1 MRSVN
6 KVILIGNLTRDPVL
20 KATENGQPVC
30 TFGIATNR
38 EWRTRTGEKKSL
50 PEFHNVVAW
59 SKLADKCFKYLK
71 KGKLVFVEGYLKT
84 RVFEN
89 EDGTKSFR
97 TEVVI
102 YDMIMLDRKTFEQE
116 HMEDDDSFDSDEL
129 SSMEEAMRFDADHSQ
144 PAMASM
150 RHIEDSIDNL

>member
-6 KVILIGNLTRDPVL
+6 KVILVGNLTRDPVL
-20 KATENGQPVC
+20 KSTENGQPVC

-50 PEFHNVVAW
+50 PEFHNIVAW
-59 SKLADKCFKYLK
+59 SKLAEKCFKYLK

-84 RVFEN
+84 RVFDN
-89 EDGTKSFR
+89 DNGSKSFR

-102 YDMIMLDRKTFEQE
+102 YDMIMLDRKGGSEG
-116 HMEDDDSFDSDEL
+116 DDMDSFESDEL
-129 SSMEEAMRFDADHSQ
+129 SHMEEAMRFDADNTGHL
-144 PAMASM
+144 
-150 RHIEDSIDNL
+150 RHIENSIDNL

>member
-20 KATENGQPVC
+20 KSTENGQPVC

-59 SKLADKCFKYLK
+59 SKLADKCSKYLR

-84 RVFEN
+84 RVFDN

-97 TEVVI
+97 TEIVI
-102 YDMIMLDRKTFEQE
+102 YDMIMLDRKTFEHE
-116 HMEDDDSFDSDEL
+116 HDYDDTFENDEL
-129 SSMEEAMRFDADHSQ
+129 SNMEEAMRFDADHGQ
-144 PAMASM
+144 PVLASM
-150 RHIEDSIDNL
+150 KNIEDSIDNL

>member
-20 KATENGQPVC
+20 KSTENGQPVC

-38 EWRTRTGEKKSL
+38 EWRPRTGEKKSV
-50 PEFHNVVAW
+50 PEFHNIVAW
-59 SKLADKCFKYLK
+59 SKLADKCFTYLK

-84 RVFEN
+84 RVFDN
-89 EDGTKSFR
+89 DDGTKSFR

-102 YDMIMLDRKTFEQE
+102 YDMIMLDRKTFDQ
-116 HMEDDDSFDSDEL
+116 DDDDADTYDSDEL
-129 SSMEEAMRFDADHSQ
+129 SPMEEAMRFDSDHS
-144 PAMASM
+144 SSSVLS
-150 RHIEDSIDNL
+150 RKNIEDSIDNL

>member
-20 KATENGQPVC
+20 KSTENGQPVC

-50 PEFHNVVAW
+50 PEFHNIVAW

-84 RVFEN
+84 RVFDN

-102 YDMIMLDRKTFEQE
+102 YDMIMLDRRTFEQ
-116 HMEDDDSFDSDEL
+116 DDDDHYDEF
-129 SSMEEAMRFDADHSQ
+129 SSMEEAMRFDGDDSHH
-144 PAMASM
+144 ASVGM
-150 RHIEDSIDNL
+150 KHIEDSIDNL